1 MEAISN
7 DEPFGSSDED
17 LIDDP
22 ESQIKDVD
30 EDLYQ
35 VIGTKVGTLR
45 FKCSVCSHKSRYKQ
59 GIHSPYIEFVV
70 LYYVTLVQD
79 LLLAL

>member
-1 MEAISN
+1 LEAISN

-59 GIHSPYIEFVV
+59 GIPFKNFLATCPSKPGLIEW
-70 LYYVTLVQD
+70 
-79 LLLAL
+79 